1 MGLSIVRK
9 FVPDSYVPTVY
20 DVDYNQF
27 YDNGIRYAIFD
38 VDDTILPAD
47 DTLVTP
53 KLSGLFDYVQ
63 KDIGIDTCLVSNGS
77 KSRVKPVAESLHVNY
92 VANAFKPLSRAF
104 TAVRGFFGE
113 QDISSNTAFIGD
125 SVFLDMLF
133 ADRFR
138 MYKVL
143 VDSIRENRWNFKTVS
158 NDVVQAVMTIPLK
171 HEGFEFGR
179 HYEKK

>member
-77 KSRVKPVAESLHVNY
+77 KSRVKPVAESLH
-92 VANAFKPLSRAF
+92 
-104 TAVRGFFGE
+104 
-113 QDISSNTAFIGD
+113 
-125 SVFLDMLF
+125 
-133 ADRFR
+133 
-138 MYKVL
+138 
-143 VDSIRENRWNFKTVS
+143 
-158 NDVVQAVMTIPLK
+158 
-171 HEGFEFGR
+171 
-179 HYEKK
+179 